1 MIRIAYFTNQ
11 FYAGIGGEDKAD
23 EPFGFVEGPKG
34 PAVGIQ
40 GLLKDKAEV
49 VVTLWAGDNYA
60 MEKTDECLARA
71 LDTLK
76 QYKPDVLIAGPSFNS
91 GRFGLSCG
99 QLLKAASET
108 LGIPGVGGLGP
119 DNPAIAA
126 YRKYAWFVPVGL
138 SAASMKQHLPQMAAL
153 AVKLGSGEK
162 LGPADEDGYIPRG
175 YRINTPVGVGAAKRA
190 LDMAVARL
198 AGREWTTEVP
208 IVPYSKCPPPP
219 PVESLKK
226 ATIAL
231 VTEAGLVPSGNPD
244 HLETWN
250 ATKWF
255 TYPLGNKF
263 FEPGNYEAWHGG
275 FVTDWVNADPNRNLP
290 YDALKRL
297 EEEGVIGKAHE
308 EYCVTCANMSNVDS
322 MDRIGGEMGEYLK
335 SKGVDGVILT
345 AT

>member
-1 MIRIAYFTNQ
+1 MIRIAYYTNQ
-11 FYAGIGGEDKAD
+11 FYAGIGSEDKAD
-23 EPFGFVEGPKG
+23 APFSHTEGPKG
-34 PAVGIQ
+34 PGTAIQ
-40 GLLKDKAEV
+40 NMLAGKAEV

-60 MEKTDECLARA
+60 MEKKQESIAQA
-71 LDTLK
+71 LDILRK
-76 QYKPDVLIAGPSFNS
+76 YKPDVLIAGPSFNS

-99 QLLKAASET
+99 QILKAAAEE
-108 LGIPGVGGLGP
+108 LGIPGVGGIGP
-119 DNPAIAA
+119 DNPAIAE
-126 YRKYAWFVPVGL
+126 YRKYAWFVPVGP
-138 SAASMKQHLPQMAAL
+138 SAASMGRHLPQIAAL
-153 AVKLGSGEK
+153 ALKLGSGGK
-162 LGPADEDGYIPRG
+162 PGPADEEGYIPQGFR
-175 YRINTPVGVGAAKRA
+175 RNIPVGISAAKRA
-190 LDMAVARL
+190 LDMAVARISG
-198 AGREWTTEVP
+198 AEWHTEVP
-208 IVPYSKCPPPP
+208 IVAYSKCPPPP
-219 PVESLKK
+219 PVKELAK

-255 TYPLGNKF
+255 HYSLGKTF

-275 FVTDWVNADPNRNLP
+275 FVTDFVNADPNRNLP
-290 YDALKRL
+290 YDALKSL
-297 EEEGVIGKAHE
+297 EEEGLIGKALD